1 MTDGRLA
8 TMAILVDPD
17 GGADDV
23 EHDQPRNL
31 ARLRPGTEANR
42 RELVANAGHELK
54 TPLSIILGL
63 SGRLIAATAGDAAQ
77 QRDVERIRSNA
88 YALLKQ
94 VDDLLLASRIDD
106 GRAVVEPG
114 DCDVAA
120 LVRDTAMGFQSLVE
134 ERGQRLVLRT
144 PGRLPARVDE
154 GKLASVVGNLV
165 ANAVRYAPGGGVV
178 RCSIA
183 AADGELRLEVADSGP
198 GIPRAERAAVFE
210 RFHQITSPTHVR
222 PGSTGL
228 GLAIVRE
235 LVTLMRGTVLA
246 GEAPEGGAL
255 LAVRLPFEP
264 PAGPVPDG
272 PSGFAI
278 DSAERERATIEALKI
293 ELQAL
298 DRRRPGTLRS
308 NAGGP
313 LPRILL
319 VEPSA
324 TLGQYLDELLSADY
338 DVRLAA
344 GVEEAHRIAC
354 EMEVEAVIV
363 DVGTTGGEALL
374 AAVRAGPLAGRPP
387 VVLAGAPVPHV
398 VLAGDPEQPQHF
410 VRERAVDYAVKP
422 FAEALLVRLGALMSR
437 RRAESARA
445 AADARFRAVFEHAP
459 TGMALAGPD
468 GRLLEINGTL
478 ARMLGL
484 PRDAPLELTLDDLT
498 LPDDLLDGGGS
509 LVPQAGDDPV
519 KRIERRLV
527 ASDGRVVDAIV
538 TVSAIRDE
546 PAPPQLVVQI
556 EHAARRSHEA
566 DTVLGVLAAQLARCV
581 RYGERAALLLA
592 DVPELESGDAGDRR
606 RPAPPAGPAIRRR
619 LRRSD
624 VLVRLGD
631 RRLAAVIVG
640 ADAEAASA
648 VAEDI
653 ERALAEIG
661 AASGGPLRATVGV
674 RAFDAGASAAHILGD
689 AEEAL
694 AIARRRD
701 PRPTGRYGRGAG
713 GGPPRG
719 GGGPGRRSSAARRP
733 LGAVP

>member
-1 MTDGRLA
+1 MGGTCVVGQPNSVTLVPPQPMTDGRLA

-63 SGRLIAATAGDAAQ
+63 SGRLIAATAGDAGQ
-77 QRDVERIRSNA
+77 QRDVERIRSHA

-134 ERGQRLVLRT
+134 ERGQRLVLHT

-165 ANAVRYAPGGGVV
+165 ANAVRYAPRDGVV

-198 GIPRAERAAVFE
+198 GIPPAERAAVFE
-210 RFHQITSPTHVR
+210 RFHQVARPSHLR
-222 PGSTGL
+222 PGSSGL

-235 LVTLMRGTVLA
+235 LVTLMGGTVLA
-246 GEAPEGGAL
+246 GDAPEGGAL

-264 PAGPVPDG
+264 PAGAVPDG
-272 PSGFAI
+272 PSRSAI
-278 DSAERERATIEALKI
+278 DPAERERATIEALKI

-338 DVRLAA
+338 DVRLAV
-344 GVEEAHRIAC
+344 GVEDAHRIAG
-354 EMEVEAVIV
+354 ETEVEAVIV
-363 DVGTTGGEALL
+363 DVGTTDGEALL
-374 AAVRAGPLAGRPP
+374 AAVRGGPLA
-387 VVLAGAPVPHV
+387 AVPLV
-398 VLAGDPEQPQHF
+398 VLAGDPEQAQHL

-422 FAEALLVRLGALMSR
+422 FAGALLVRLGALVGR
-437 RRAESARA
+437 RRAETARA
-445 AADARFRAVFEHAP
+445 VADARFRAVFEHAP

-468 GRLLEINGTL
+468 GRLLEINGTF

-484 PRDAPLELTLDDLT
+484 SRDPPLGLTLDDLT
-498 LPDDLLDGGGS
+498 LPDDLLDGERS
-509 LVPQAGDDPV
+509 LVPQAGDDPI
-519 KRIERRLV
+519 KRIER
-527 ASDGRVVDAIV
+527 
-538 TVSAIRDE
+538 
-546 PAPPQLVVQI
+546 
-556 EHAARRSHEA
+556 
-566 DTVLGVLAAQLARCV
+566 
-581 RYGERAALLLA
+581 
-592 DVPELESGDAGDRR
+592 
-606 RPAPPAGPAIRRR
+606 
-619 LRRSD
+619 
-624 VLVRLGD
+624 
-631 RRLAAVIVG
+631 
-640 ADAEAASA
+640 
-648 VAEDI
+648 
-653 ERALAEIG
+653 
-661 AASGGPLRATVGV
+661 
-674 RAFDAGASAAHILGD
+674 
-689 AEEAL
+689 
-694 AIARRRD
+694 
-701 PRPTGRYGRGAG
+701 
-713 GGPPRG
+713 
-719 GGGPGRRSSAARRP
+719 
-733 LGAVP
+733 

>member
-1 MTDGRLA
+1 MA
-8 TMAILVDPD
+8 TLVDPD

-23 EHDQPRNL
+23 EQDQPRSL
-31 ARLRPGTEANR
+31 ARLRPATEAKR

-94 VDDLLLASRIDD
+94 VDDLLMASRIDD

-134 ERGQRLVLRT
+134 ERGQRLVLQT

-154 GKLASVVGNLV
+154 GKLASVMGNLV
-165 ANAVRYAPGGGVV
+165 ANAVRYAPTGGVV

-183 AADGELRLEVADSGP
+183 AADGELRVEVADSGP
-198 GIPRAERAAVFE
+198 GIPPAERAAVFE
-210 RFHQITSPTHVR
+210 RFHQITGPTHLR

-235 LVTLMRGTVLA
+235 LVTLMGGTVLA

-264 PAGPVPDG
+264 PAGAVPDG
-272 PSGFAI
+272 PSGSAI
-278 DSAERERATIEALKI
+278 DPAERERATIEALKI

-308 NAGGP
+308 NAAGP

-344 GVEEAHRIAC
+344 GVEDAHRIAG
-354 EMEVEAVIV
+354 ETEVEAVIV
-363 DVGTTGGEALL
+363 DVGTTAGEALL
-374 AAVRAGPLAGRPP
+374 AAVRAGPLA
-387 VVLAGAPVPHV
+387 AVPHV
-398 VLAGDPEQPQHF
+398 VLAGDPEQAQHF
-410 VRERAVDYAVKP
+410 VRDRAVDYAVKP
-422 FAEALLVRLGALMSR
+422 FAEALLVRLGALVGR

-445 AADARFRAVFEHAP
+445 VADARFRAVFEHAP

-468 GRLLEINGTL
+468 GRLLEINAAL

-498 LPDDLLDGGGS
+498 LPDDLLDGGRS
-509 LVPQAGDDPV
+509 LVPQPGDDPV

-538 TVSAIRDE
+538 TVSAIRDG

-556 EHAARRSHEA
+556 EQAARRSHEA

-592 DVPELESGDAGDRR
+592 DAPELEAGDAVARR
-606 RPAPPAGPAIRRR
+606 RTAAAAVAAIRRR

-640 ADAEAASA
+640 ADAEAATA
-648 VAEDI
+648 VAEDV

-661 AASGGPLRATVGV
+661 SASGGPLRATVGV
-674 RAFDAGASAAHILGD
+674 RAFDAGASAAHILAD

-701 PRPTGRYGRGAG
+701 PRPAGR
-713 GGPPRG
+713 
-719 GGGPGRRSSAARRP
+719 
-733 LGAVP
+733 

>member
-1 MTDGRLA
+1 MA
-8 TMAILVDPD
+8 TLVDPD

-23 EHDQPRNL
+23 EQDQPRSL
-31 ARLRPGTEANR
+31 ARLRPATEANR
-42 RELVANAGHELK
+42 RDLVANAGHELK

-63 SGRLIAATAGDAAQ
+63 SGRLLAATAGDAAQ

-106 GRAVVEPG
+106 GRAVVELG

-154 GKLASVVGNLV
+154 GKLATVVSNLI

-183 AADGELRLEVADSGP
+183 AADGELRLEVAASGP
-198 GIPRAERAAVFE
+198 AIPPAEPASVCE
-210 RFHQITSPTHVR
+210 PSHQVAGPTHLR
-222 PGSTGL
+222 PGSSGL

-235 LVTLMRGTVLA
+235 LVTLMGGTVLA

-264 PAGPVPDG
+264 PAGAVPDG
-272 PSGFAI
+272 PSRFAI
-278 DSAERERATIEALKI
+278 DPAERERATIEALKI

-374 AAVRAGPLAGRPP
+374 AAVRAGPLA
-387 VVLAGAPVPHV
+387 AVPHV
-398 VLAGDPEQPQHF
+398 VLAGDPEQAQHF

-422 FAEALLVRLGALMSR
+422 VAEALLVRLGALVGS
-437 RRAESARA
+437 RRAESACA
-445 AADARFRAVFEHAP
+445 VADARFRAVFEHAP

-468 GRLLEINGTL
+468 GRLLEINAAL

-498 LPDDLLDGGGS
+498 LPDDLLDGGRS
-509 LVPQAGDDPV
+509 LVPQPGDDPV
-519 KRIERRLV
+519 KRIERRPV
-527 ASDGRVVDAIV
+527 G
-538 TVSAIRDE
+538 
-546 PAPPQLVVQI
+546 
-556 EHAARRSHEA
+556 
-566 DTVLGVLAAQLARCV
+566 
-581 RYGERAALLLA
+581 
-592 DVPELESGDAGDRR
+592 SG
-606 RPAPPAGPAIRRR
+606 
-619 LRRSD
+619 
-624 VLVRLGD
+624 
-631 RRLAAVIVG
+631 
-640 ADAEAASA
+640 
-648 VAEDI
+648 
-653 ERALAEIG
+653 
-661 AASGGPLRATVGV
+661 
-674 RAFDAGASAAHILGD
+674 
-689 AEEAL
+689 
-694 AIARRRD
+694 
-701 PRPTGRYGRGAG
+701 
-713 GGPPRG
+713 RG
-719 GGGPGRRSSAARRP
+719 GGAANVPRLRS
-733 LGAVP
+733 